1 MFPGPPQLCYRNLL
15 YTAITRAKTLLVMVG
30 MRRTVQAMVEN
41 ARKTRRYSGLLY
53 FLTGAGQEE

>member
-1 MFPGPPQLCYRNLL
+1 
-15 YTAITRAKTLLVMVG
+15 MVG